1 MMRILI
7 IIGIVLS
14 LILGVVVA
22 CTVLILLLIPLVEIW
37 KIWIANIKNWLEG

>member
-1 MMRILI
+1 MMRIL